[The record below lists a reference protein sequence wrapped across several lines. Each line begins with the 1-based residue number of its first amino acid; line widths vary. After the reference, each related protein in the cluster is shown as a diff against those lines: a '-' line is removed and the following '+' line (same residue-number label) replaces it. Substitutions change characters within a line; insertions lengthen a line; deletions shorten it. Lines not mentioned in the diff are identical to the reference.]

1 MEPTSHA
8 TDIRLIMK
16 SIETLKETTQL
27 QLDHITGRMKEM
39 NVLLGEVS
47 KETAS
52 HRVRIDQLKETSNK
66 IELSLLALSKIEQ
79 IERQIQDLEESLEKT
94 NTKVDSQ
101 IMTGVTKDI
110 FIEAITRINNKIN
123 DVIKNTD
130 FKQNRDDE
138 GDWKSNAIQ
147 AVSKYIPVILIALVV
162 LVIIV
167 AVLVLNIPVSD
178 IKEIISMFSVPSPNS
193 G

>member
-27 QLDHITGRMKEM
+27 QLDHITERMKEM

-94 NTKVDSQ
+94 NAKVDSQ

-138 GDWKSNAIQ
+138 GDWKSNAIH

-167 AVLVLNIPVSD
+167 AVLVLSIPVSD

-193 G
+193 

>member
-27 QLDHITGRMKEM
+27 QLDHITERMKEM

-138 GDWKSNAIQ
+138 GDWKSNAIH

-193 G
+193 